1 MSSIPRRFEVARPHR
16 LAAAVAAIGFVGLGL
31 FQLLLASGAP
41 LGHAAWGGDSA
52 DLSSAQR
59 AGSAVSVAFYAAGCL
74 AVLSRVGVASRPR
87 SRVATR
93 RGPWCLAVVL
103 GVAALANFA
112 SQSRWESY
120 VLGPLALVLA
130 ALCVVVARTP
140 EPDGESA

>member
-1 MSSIPRRFEVARPHR
+1 MSSSAHRFEIGRLHR
-16 LAAAVAAIGFVGLGL
+16 FAAGAAAIGFVGLGL
-31 FQLLLASGAP
+31 FQLLLAFGAP

-59 AGSAVSVAFYAAGCL
+59 AGSAVSVAFYAAACL

-87 SRVATR
+87 SRPLTR
-93 RGPWCLAVVL
+93 WGPWCLAVVL

-120 VLGPLALVLA
+120 VLGPLAVVLA
-130 ALCVVVARTP
+130 ALCVVVALAPGT
-140 EPDGESA
+140 DGERA